1 MNEHETFEKKFLK
14 KLLSIGKDIAVLAGN
29 LAAIVITVV
38 VIFTIARFV
47 FPVEGYT
54 NGVKNEEEEVV
65 VVTKSGVEANP
76 VYELVGEEIEG
87 TLNAYEPIDGEL
99 REGTVLDP
107 YSKIASNPR
116 RFWDWK
122 DEEAVG
128 TPDYIRYGF
137 VDFNQIINL
146 DTDDVLVFP
155 DVNFGDVAPEYI
167 SMQIAKTDREGG
179 VISVYVDSLEEKS
192 LIAIFD
198 VTEVT
203 MGSGET
209 DFFQVIEK
217 IGRGKEITGVHKLYF
232 MIEQEGL
239 SIGQIRFGRAEA
251 DNA

>member
-1 MNEHETFEKKFLK
+1 MNKLQRFGMNFLK
-14 KLLSIGKDIAVLAGN
+14 SLLAIGKDVLGLAGN
-29 LAAIVITVV
+29 LAAIAIAIV
-38 VIFTIARFV
+38 VIFTVARFV

-54 NGVKNEEEEVV
+54 YGVKNEEEDVV

-87 TLNAYEPIDGEL
+87 TLNAFEPIDGEL

-107 YSKIASNPR
+107 YSKVASNPR

-122 DEEAVG
+122 DAEAVG

-137 VDFNQIINL
+137 VNFNQIINL

-155 DVNFGDVAPEYI
+155 NVNFGEVSPEYI
-167 SMQIAKTDREGG
+167 SMQIAKTDKEGG
-179 VISVYVDSLEEKS
+179 VISIYVDSMEEQS

-198 VTEVT
+198 VTEVA

-239 SIGQIRFGRAEA
+239 SIGQIRFGR
-251 DNA
+251 